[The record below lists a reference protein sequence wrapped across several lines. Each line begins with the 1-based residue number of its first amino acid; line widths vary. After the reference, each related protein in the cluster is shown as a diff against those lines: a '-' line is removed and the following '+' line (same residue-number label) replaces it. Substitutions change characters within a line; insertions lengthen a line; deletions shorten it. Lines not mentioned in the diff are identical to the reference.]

1 MDFKFLKEFWHVM
14 KGDIMTFMDNFHRF
28 DILNKGAKASFIT
41 VTSKCNDPQ
50 GLGDFRPI
58 SLVRCMYK
66 VITKLLASRLQ
77 KALHKVI
84 DQRQSAFLS
93 GRNILHSVLIANEVM
108 DKARRKNRN
117 CTTFKVDFE
126 KVYDLV
132 CWDFLLYVMG
142 QLGFDAQWIKWIH
155 GCLISSSVS
164 ILVNGSPTKEFML
177 ERWLRQGDPLTPFLF
192 LIVVEG
198 LSGLMRETTLRNM
211 FLGYKVGASD
221 VEVNLLQ
228 YTVWRYEPK

>member
-1 MDFKFLKEFWHVM
+1 MC
-14 KGDIMTFMDNFHRF
+14 HRF
-28 DILNKGAKASFIT
+28 H
-41 VTSKCNDPQ
+41 NDPTMLRWSEDEQ
-50 GLGDFRPI
+50 LQPRYSDSTVGA
-58 SLVRCMYK
+58 
-66 VITKLLASRLQ
+66 KLLAKRLQ
-77 KALHKVI
+77 KVLSAVI
-84 DQRQSAFLS
+84 DERLNAFLV
-93 GRNILHSVLIANEVM
+93 GWYLLHRAIIANEMV
-108 DKARRKNRN
+108 DKAKRKRKE
-117 CTTFKVDFE
+117 CLLFRVDFE
-126 KVYDLV
+126 KAYDFV
-132 CWDFLLYVMG
+132 CWKFLYYLLSR
-142 QLGFDAQWIKWIH
+142 LGFDEKWIKWIE
-155 GCLISSSVS
+155 GCLISRLIS

>member
-1 MDFKFLKEFWHVM
+1 M
-14 KGDIMTFMDNFHRF
+14 
-28 DILNKGAKASFIT
+28 
-41 VTSKCNDPQ
+41 
-50 GLGDFRPI
+50 
-58 SLVRCMYK
+58 
-66 VITKLLASRLQ
+66 
-77 KALHKVI
+77 
-84 DQRQSAFLS
+84 
-93 GRNILHSVLIANEVM
+93 
-108 DKARRKNRN
+108 
-117 CTTFKVDFE
+117 
-126 KVYDLV
+126 
-132 CWDFLLYVMG
+132 
-142 QLGFDAQWIKWIH
+142 GFDEKWIKWIE
-155 GCLISSSVS
+155 GCLISRLIS